1 MYKLFVGGATGL
13 LAVLVSY
20 LLQLDPEPPLQLV
33 ELDQELQGWYRR
45 GAMVDVLGHKMF
57 TLSEV

>member
-1 MYKLFVGGATGL
+1 M

-20 LLQLDPEPPLQLV
+20 LLQLEPEPPLQLV
-33 ELDQELQGWYRR
+33 DLDQEQQDWYKR

-57 TLSEV
+57 TLSEVTIYNQ